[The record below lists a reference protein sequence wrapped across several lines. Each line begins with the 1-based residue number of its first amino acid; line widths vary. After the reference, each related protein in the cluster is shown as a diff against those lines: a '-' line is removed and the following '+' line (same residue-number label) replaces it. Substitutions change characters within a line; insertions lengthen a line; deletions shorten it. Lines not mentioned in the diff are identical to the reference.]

1 MASSGVYFNIVTE
14 VVLVV
19 VILWTVFGPDGVASS
34 AAVLQLYAEPIQAQ
48 NFISTAISIASVSP
62 GEFTAVYKGQ
72 GNALKLK
79 FTKTGEKEFA
89 QVVPIFD
96 VKIDYK
102 PAQPMLLTLGEC
114 SLSPSPPAELTV
126 PKGIGHEIRI
136 VKVPGENCKVSVEAD

>member
-19 VILWTVFGPDGVASS
+19 VILWTVFGPDGVASN
-34 AAVLQLYAEPIQAQ
+34 AAILQLYAEPIQAQ

-72 GNALKLK
+72 GNSLKLR
-79 FTKTGEKEFA
+79 FTKAGGKEFA

-102 PAQPMLLTLGEC
+102 PAQPMQLFLGEC
-114 SLSPSPPAELTV
+114 SLAPAPPSELSI
-126 PKGIGHEIRI
+126 PKGPGHEIRI
-136 VKVPGENCKVSVEAD
+136 VKIPGESCKVSVEAD